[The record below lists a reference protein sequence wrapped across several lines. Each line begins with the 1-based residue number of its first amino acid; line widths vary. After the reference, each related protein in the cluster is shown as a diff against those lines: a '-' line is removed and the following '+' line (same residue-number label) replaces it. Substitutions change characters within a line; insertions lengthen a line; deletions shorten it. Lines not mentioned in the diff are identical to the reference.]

1 MAINFPASP
10 TTNQTY
16 TYNGRTWTWNGVGW
30 QATGSTGLTVYTKT
44 TFTATAAQTS
54 FSVTYTV
61 GFVDVYY
68 NGSKLSTSEYTA
80 TTGST
85 VVLGTACAVGDIVE
99 TIAWTI
105 SSSFNPSL
113 GSASATSLALG
124 GATIGSNALAVTGT
138 TALSG
143 LLTAAG
149 GVSSTLVT
157 DATSSTT
164 GSIIT
169 AGGISTQKALWV
181 GTTSQLVGAVSSSAG
196 ISNGTAGQISN
207 SISQNSLT
215 SFQVTNSNAGA
226 AAQAS
231 YRLYNGNT
239 IADLSVFGT
248 AFTADGVRV
257 ANGVALDARPGGA
270 ADLALLGTT
279 IRFAT
284 SGTTEIARFNTSGFT
299 VGTGTAP
306 ALITL
311 NGQSGTGA
319 SKGWAILPQVAGV
332 AAGIIG
338 SENYVFGSSDT
349 NIVIQ
354 AATGKS
360 VKIFSNAGG
369 AGVTVNSAG
378 TVTMNAYGA
387 GTATFDG
394 SGNITSSDIR
404 IKYDVAEFVTP
415 PGVLEAITPKTFK
428 LISERDNVAVTFDKD
443 GEKTSTP
450 TPIDDTHIGFIAND
464 IQSILPDAVDWSN
477 TEDEILN
484 YSDRA
489 LIAVLWNETKALK
502 ARLAALEA
510 K

>member
-1 MAINFPASP
+1 LAI
-10 TTNQTY
+10 
-16 TYNGRTWTWNGVGW
+16 
-30 QATGSTGLTVYTKT
+30 
-44 TFTATAAQTS
+44 
-54 FSVTYTV
+54 
-61 GFVDVYY
+61 
-68 NGSKLSTSEYTA
+68 
-80 TTGST
+80 
-85 VVLGTACAVGDIVE
+85 
-99 TIAWTI
+99 
-105 SSSFNPSL
+105 
-113 GSASATSLALG
+113 G

-149 GVSSTLVT
+149 GVSSTLTT
-157 DATSSTT
+157 DSTSSTT

-169 AGGISTQKALWV
+169 AGGISCQKALFV
-181 GTTSQLVGAVSSSAG
+181 GTTSNFAGTMSAAAITTSGALTLGGTLRLPSAITTAAQINYANQTTG
-196 ISNGTAGQISN
+196 DWSTFPNANQSFVFTAGTDQFLFRIDAETGSY
-207 SISQNSLT
+207 IFKTPTKTMLT
-215 SFQVTNSNAGA
+215 LSAATGA
-226 AAQAS
+226 AT
-231 YRLYNGNT
+231 L
-239 IADLSVFGT
+239 
-248 AFTADGVRV
+248 
-257 ANGVALDARPGGA
+257 GA
-270 ADLALLGTT
+270 GTT
-279 IRFAT
+279 
-284 SGTTEIARFNTSGFT
+284 
-299 VGTGTAP
+299 TAI
-306 ALITL
+306 LFM

-349 NIVIQ
+349 NLVIQ

-369 AGVTVNSAG
+369 TGVTINSAG

-443 GEKTSTP
+443 GEKTSAP

-477 TEDEILN
+477 TEDKILN
-484 YSDRA
+484 YNDRA